1 MKLQIHT
8 GALLVATLGMIGTS
22 FGAGAPAVPDSLRAC
37 ASKQDVLQRLSCF
50 DAEMARLDGQKAAT
64 AAPAPAAAPTPAAA
78 APPAAPAPRPAA
90 ATPPPAAGLGS
101 EQLRNA
107 PGVPLGEEQ
116 LRKPAK
122 PSSSSSIA
130 SSLMFWKSD
139 KDKEKAK
146 EVDDGMTA
154 RIDSIRTTLTGLY
167 VVTLDNGQVWRQQES
182 EVDFPLEAGE
192 TVRIDKGA
200 MGSYRLHPV
209 REGWK
214 RWIRVTRTK

>member
-22 FGAGAPAVPDSLRAC
+22 FGAGAPAVPDSLRNC

-50 DAEMARLDGQKAAT
+50 DAELSKLEGPQGAT
-64 AAPAPAAAPTPAAA
+64 PAPAAAPAKPAPAAA
-78 APPAAPAPRPAA
+78 APPAAPVPRPAA
-90 ATPPPAAGLGS
+90 ATPPQPAATLGS

-130 SSLMFWKSD
+130 SSLKFWKSD
-139 KDKEKAK
+139 KDKEKA
-146 EVDDGMTA
+146 VDDGMTA
-154 RIDSIRTTLTGLY
+154 RIDSIKTTLRGLY
-167 VVTLDNGQVWRQQES
+167 VVTLDNGQVWNQQEL

-214 RWIRVTRTK
+214 RWFRVNRTK

>member
-50 DAEMARLDGQKAAT
+50 DAEMSKLEGQPAAT
-64 AAPAPAAAPTPAAA
+64 AAPAPAAARAPAAA
-78 APPAAPAPRPAA
+78 APPSAPAPRPSA
-90 ATPPPAAGLGS
+90 ATPPPQPATLGS

-122 PSSSSSIA
+122 PSSSSSLA
-130 SSLMFWKSD
+130 SSLKFWKSD
-139 KDKEKAK
+139 KEKEKEA
-146 EVDDGMTA
+146 DDGMTA
-154 RIDSIRTTLTGLY
+154 RIDSIKSTLQGLY
-167 VVTLDNGQVWRQQES
+167 VVSLDNGQVWRQQEY
-182 EVDFPLEAGE
+182 EADFPLEAGE
-192 TVRIDKGA
+192 TIRIDKGA
-200 MGSYRLHPV
+200 MGSYKLKPV